1 MTRPH
6 HTTMLHWILG
16 ALGVS
21 ASALAGCG
29 GKVDFVFGGQ
39 GGGGA
44 GSTSSKSSSAK
55 GSSNVASSGQFTTGV
70 ATSFVSAGVTTGGF
84 CPQPFSVEGTDVPAN
99 GPCSSGFVAQYIC
112 FPLTSGV
119 PCDQAY
125 PKECVLEAYSCGFQ
139 EIGDQACGP
148 DPGAMACCYT
158 VVGDCPVGRPFL
170 VDGDARRASVS
181 ATAGWFDRGAVPSPD
196 VDGLDARTRRALERY
211 WAEEGLNEHAS
222 IASFSRFLLELLSLG
237 APLDLVQRAQRALA
251 EEIDHARVCFALASA
266 YAGAPRGPT
275 ALDLG
280 PALGG
285 AAHGSG
291 VTRAS
296 VACAIAREG
305 CVAETIAAMQIAD
318 ARDAATDPAV
328 RAALTTIADEE
339 AAHALLAWST
349 LGWILDQTSGS
360 ERDALVAELRAIFDA
375 ASTHVGLGPVLESS
389 PDERAMRAHGHL
401 PLVERRSLAH
411 AALRTVI
418 APAAAALLGGD
429 RPAPATRSERAEE
442 HRAG

>member
-6 HTTMLHWILG
+6 HTAMLHWILG

-21 ASALAGCG
+21 ATTLAGCG
-29 GKVDFVFGGQ
+29 GKVDFVTGQ
-39 GGGGA
+39 GGGGS
-44 GSTSSKSSSAK
+44 GSSSSSSKSSSK
-55 GSSNVASSGQFTTGV
+55 SSSNVASTGSLTTGV
-70 ATSFVSAGVTTGGF
+70 VTVGASTGSGF
-84 CPQPFSVEGTDVPAN
+84 CPQPISVTDVPVPAN
-99 GPCSSGFVAQYIC
+99 GPCSTGFVAQYVC

-148 DPGAMACCYT
+148 DPMAMNCCYT
-158 VVGDCPVGRPFL
+158 VVGDCPVGRPFM
-170 VDGDARRASVS
+170 VDGAARRAELVS
-181 ATAGWFDRGAVPSPD
+181 TRAWFDGALAPD
-196 VDGLDARTRRALERY
+196 VIALDARTRAALEAY
-211 WAEEGLNEHAS
+211 WGEEGLNEHAS

-280 PALGG
+280 AALGLG
-285 AAHGSG
+285 ARA
-291 VTRAS
+291 TRAS

-305 CVAETIAAMQIAD
+305 CIAETIAAMQIAD
-318 ARDAATDPAV
+318 ARDAATDPTV
-328 RAALTTIADEE
+328 RGVLAAIADEE
-339 AAHALLAWST
+339 AEHALLAWRT
-349 LGWILDQTSGS
+349 LGWILDQTSGA
-360 ERDALVAELRAIFDA
+360 ERASLVSDLRTIFDA
-375 ASTHVGLGPVLESS
+375 ARSHVGLGPVRDDQVNLA
-389 PDERAMRAHGHL
+389 AMRAHGHL
-401 PLVERRSLAH
+401 PLAERRSLAH
-411 AALRTVI
+411 AALRSVVT
-418 APAAAALLGGD
+418 PAADALLG
-429 RPAPATRSERAEE
+429 RAPTQESERADE